1 MDSYNLTHC
10 RNCKNTERKQ
20 ITLRMPDRVY
30 GALREEA
37 EEKGITVNE
46 LILLK
51 INPLK
56 VDFLGILVSSGTVS
70 K

>member
-1 MDSYNLTHC
+1 MTELERLKIENA
-10 RNCKNTERKQ
+10 ERKQ
-20 ITLRMPDRVY
+20 ITLRIPERVY
-30 GALREEA
+30 EALVTEA

-46 LILLK
+46 LILLR

-56 VDFLGILVSSGTVS
+56 TDFRGILVSSGTVS